1 MNPKKYLLLLLSSVL
16 GFSCHLSA
24 TAGSWSSEEVI
35 GGTLE
40 TFVYTPAT
48 DPALNGKRALMI
60 NLHGCIQDNED
71 LVEAGNW
78 ETVADRYGMVVAL
91 PQAEGAGLL
100 GLMGCWDFHSG
111 TRANRNSS
119 DQKYLLD
126 LVQALLGK
134 PELNIDPAQVY
145 LTGLSSGAGIANQM
159 WCLAPEV
166 FAGVG
171 VVAGPAPGSAGER
184 GDLKK
189 PAVSVEQGRKNC
201 EQFTPTKRRNALR
214 TQLWNTAHGSEDQL
228 VSPLHA
234 RRNAEIAAA
243 VYGHQQSVSECGRQ
257 AFEAGAKK
265 VEANFWC
272 DADGQRISALK
283 LEGMAHAWPSG
294 GKDGFFIDGGHLN
307 YPAWITEWFF
317 ANNRRVASGTTL
329 SEQTENRSDQ

>member
-1 MNPKKYLLLLLSSVL
+1 MKPKQYLSLLLGPVL
-16 GFSCHLSA
+16 AFSCHLSA
-24 TAGSWSSEEVI
+24 AAGSWSSEEVI

-40 TFVYTPAT
+40 TFVYIPAT

-60 NLHGCIQDNED
+60 SLHGCIQDNED

-78 ETVADRYGMVVAL
+78 EAVANRYGMVVAL

-100 GLMGCWDFHSG
+100 GLMGCWDFHTG

-119 DQKYLLD
+119 DQKYLLE
-126 LVQALLGK
+126 LVQALLK
-134 PELNIDPAQVY
+134 RPELNIDPAQVY

-171 VVAGPAPGSAGER
+171 VVAGPAPGSEGAR
-184 GDLKK
+184 ADLKS

-201 EQFTPTKRRNALR
+201 EQFAPTTNRYALQ

-243 VYGHQQSVSECGRQ
+243 VYGQQQPVNECGHET
-257 AFEAGAKK
+257 FTAGSKK

-272 DADGQRISALK
+272 DANGQRISALK
-283 LEGMAHAWPSG
+283 LEDMGHAWPSG
-294 GKDGFFIDGGHLN
+294 SKDGFFIDGTHLD
-307 YPAWITEWFF
+307 YPAWITQWFF
-317 ANNRRVASGTTL
+317 VNNRRVQPVKTG
-329 SEQTENRSDQ
+329 SDQTAN